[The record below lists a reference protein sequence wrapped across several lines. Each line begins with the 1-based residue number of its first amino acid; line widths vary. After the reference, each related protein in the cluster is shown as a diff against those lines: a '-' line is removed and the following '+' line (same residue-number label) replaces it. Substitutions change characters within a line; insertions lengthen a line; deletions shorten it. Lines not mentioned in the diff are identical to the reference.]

1 MSSPGQFCLRL
12 GRRRRR
18 IAPAASV
25 LPPTTSF
32 PRTFATLHHEILNSD
47 AKNNSSSSSSNSYVL
62 LHGLLGNGKNLK
74 TLAKR
79 VAQASNSQSI
89 LVDLRGHGKS
99 RGIKGPHNFAAC
111 VQDVQETFQ
120 TQNLVSSSNNKL
132 SLIGHSWGGRIAL
145 EYAASSFGRTN
156 KIQNLW
162 LLDTVPGQAHSGV
175 QHVLNTIRSLQSMSN
190 LTNDRKELVQLLT
203 SSEYQLSM
211 ATAQWLASSWKPSQI
226 DGNGDFGF
234 DMEVV
239 DGIWKDFATQDF
251 YGLLHDA
258 VDNGIN
264 VNVVRGGKNPAWSVD
279 ILRELQGIDG
289 VHVHVLPKAGHWVHV
304 DDLNGLVDIIQGY
317 SK

>member
-1 MSSPGQFCLRL
+1 M
-12 GRRRRR
+12 
-18 IAPAASV
+18 
-25 LPPTTSF
+25 
-32 PRTFATLHHEILNSD
+32 
-47 AKNNSSSSSSNSYVL
+47 
-62 LHGLLGNGKNLK
+62 
-74 TLAKR
+74 
-79 VAQASNSQSI
+79 
-89 LVDLRGHGKS
+89 
-99 RGIKGPHNFAAC
+99 
-111 VQDVQETFQ
+111 
-120 TQNLVSSSNNKL
+120 
-132 SLIGHSWGGRIAL
+132 